1 MIVVKIQLGWRQE
14 EVLVVVVEEGI
25 LVQCTTVYM
34 THERYIHLYRMIQK
48 GEHEIDCKKKS
59 AHLMISLQKIVI
71 STSYI
76 ISTHTRYKLTGV
88 LAKQVSP
95 PPQSL
100 GAPLGQGR

>member
-48 GEHEIDCKKKS
+48 GEHEIDCKKK
-59 AHLMISLQKIVI
+59 KC
-71 STSYI
+71 TSHDFFAKDRHINIIHYI
-76 ISTHTRYKLTGV
+76 YTH
-88 LAKQVSP
+88 
-95 PPQSL
+95 
-100 GAPLGQGR
+100 PL